1 MKKLTEELARQAGFA
16 FWKDESWGP
25 GPDKIDWSGD
35 YEKELEQ
42 FVELIVAE
50 CVDAV
55 EQSDTYHAAT
65 SFTVTI
71 AQASKVKAIKSIKD
85 RFYD

>member
-1 MKKLTEELARQAGFA
+1 MKKLIEELAREAGFV
-16 FWKDESWGP
+16 FWDEHEIGE
-25 GPDKIDWSGD
+25 GIDWSCD
-35 YEKELEQ
+35 YTESLED

-55 EQSDTYHAAT
+55 EQSDTHHAAT

-71 AQASKVKAIKSIKD
+71 AQASKAKAIKSIKD
-85 RFYD
+85 RFYG

>member
-1 MKKLTEELARQAGFA
+1 MKKLTEELAKEAGFV
-16 FWKDESWGP
+16 FWDEHEIGE
-25 GPDKIDWSGD
+25 GIDWSCD
-35 YEKELEQ
+35 YTKSLED

-55 EQSDTYHAAT
+55 EQSDTHHAAT

-71 AQASKVKAIKSIKD
+71 AQASKAKAIKAIKD
-85 RFYD
+85 KFYD

>member
-1 MKKLTEELARQAGFA
+1 MNKLTEELAKEAGFI
-16 FWKDESWGP
+16 FWDENEIGE
-25 GPDKIDWSGD
+25 GIDWACD
-35 YEKELEQ
+35 YTKTLED

-55 EQSDTYHAAT
+55 AQSDTHHAAT
-65 SFTVTI
+65 SFTAGI
-71 AQASKVKAIKSIKD
+71 AGASKDKAIKAIKA

>member
-1 MKKLTEELARQAGFA
+1 MKKITEELAREAGFV
-16 FWKDESWGP
+16 FWSEDEIGE
-25 GPDKIDWSGD
+25 GIDWSCD
-35 YEKELEQ
+35 YTKSLEDL
-42 FVELIVAE
+42 VELIIAE

-55 EQSDTYHAAT
+55 EQSDTHHAAT

-71 AQASKVKAIKSIKD
+71 AQASKAKAIKAIKD

>member
-1 MKKLTEELARQAGFA
+1 MKKLTEELAREAGFA

-25 GPDKIDWSGD
+25 GPNKIDWSGD

-55 EQSDTYHAAT
+55 EQSDTHHAAT
-65 SFTVTI
+65 SFTVSI
-71 AQASKVKAIKSIKD
+71 AQASKAKAIKSIKD
-85 RFYD
+85 KFYG

>member
-1 MKKLTEELARQAGFA
+1 MKKLIEELAEEAGFV
-16 FWKDESWGP
+16 FWGEHEIGDG
-25 GPDKIDWSGD
+25 IDWSCD
-35 YEKELEQ
+35 YTKAIED

-55 EQSDTYHAAT
+55 EQSDTHHAAT

-71 AQASKVKAIKSIKD
+71 AQASKAKAIKSIKD
-85 RFYD
+85 RFYG

>member
-1 MKKLTEELARQAGFA
+1 MKKLIEDLAEEAGFI
-16 FWKDESWGP
+16 FWDEHEIGD
-25 GPDKIDWSGD
+25 GIDWSCD
-35 YEKELEQ
+35 YTKSLED

-55 EQSDTYHAAT
+55 EQSDTHHAAT

-71 AQASKVKAIKSIKD
+71 AQASKAKAIKSIKD